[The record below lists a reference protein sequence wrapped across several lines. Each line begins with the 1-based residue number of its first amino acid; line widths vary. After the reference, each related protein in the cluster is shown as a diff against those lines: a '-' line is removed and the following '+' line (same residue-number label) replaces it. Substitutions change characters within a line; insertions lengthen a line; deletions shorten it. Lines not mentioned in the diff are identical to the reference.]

1 MSEGRPVSEPRV
13 RLAGALLV
21 VLALAACSGAPVRRA
36 PGATPAAG
44 VPLPTS
50 RQGGYY
56 GDDGPGDSPPADL
69 AAIADATP
77 RREPLLA
84 RANRPYVVFGRQYVP
99 MNELVP
105 YRERG
110 VASWY
115 GRKFHGQ
122 RTSSGEVYDMYGMTA
137 AHPTLPIPSYVR
149 VTGVRSGNAVVVR
162 VNDRGPFLNG
172 RLIDLSYTAAA
183 KLGYVNAGSA
193 EVEVELLTRFEGTDA
208 APVQMAAR
216 PAIADVDKARGARAP
231 VESAESIES
240 IIAADAAASP
250 TGGSAASEQSATA
263 VSPYPRGLFV
273 QLGAFASRDNAEAAR
288 QRLAGLLDWLAAR
301 IEVRQEG
308 SRYKVQAGPFAQRA
322 EAQAT
327 VERIRLAT
335 DMQVFATGRP

>member
-149 VTGVRSGNAVVVR
+149 VTGVRSGNAVVVH
-162 VNDRGPFLNG
+162 VDDRGPFLNG
-172 RLIDLSYTAAA
+172 RLIDL
-183 KLGYVNAGSA
+183 LVHRRG
-193 EVEVELLTRFEGTDA
+193 E
-208 APVQMAAR
+208 AR
-216 PAIADVDKARGARAP
+216 
-231 VESAESIES
+231 
-240 IIAADAAASP
+240 
-250 TGGSAASEQSATA
+250 
-263 VSPYPRGLFV
+263 LC
-273 QLGAFASRDNAEAAR
+273 
-288 QRLAGLLDWLAAR
+288 
-301 IEVRQEG
+301 
-308 SRYKVQAGPFAQRA
+308 
-322 EAQAT
+322 
-327 VERIRLAT
+327 ERR
-335 DMQVFATGRP
+335 